1 MTVLEF
7 FFSLVKSKITKQ
19 ATLKEGSFQHVNPSL
34 YLGLN
39 GTVLLLT
46 LKPFTDSLRP
56 AQQTQVPWPLP
67 ASLPT
72 FISLALNTLAPG
84 DDPSEGPQRALTD
97 ERPHG
102 SLFAASPEE
111 LPRFPL
117 LPLTNP
123 LSSVFK
129 RFNGKDI

>member
-1 MTVLEF
+1 MTVLEFFF

-67 ASLPT
+67 S
-72 FISLALNTLAPG
+72 SLAC
-84 DDPSEGPQRALTD
+84 PQ
-97 ERPHG
+97 H
-102 SLFAASPEE
+102 FSP
-111 LPRFPL
+111 R
-117 LPLTNP
+117 
-123 LSSVFK
+123 
-129 RFNGKDI
+129 G